1 MDKLTRCRE
10 GLEKIR
16 MLLAAD
22 QLLTAEQLQHA
33 AAQFAA
39 CERDASGYSHVLL
52 ELRAAH
58 LKVTRCELSNEY
70 LDFLEAQYR
79 ARGLSAP
86 RKIAAL
92 VVFEEA
98 TNALK
103 RATAATMEEMRRL
116 DAA

>member
-16 MLLAAD
+16 LMLATD
-22 QLLTAEQLQHA
+22 KLLTAEQMQQAVTLLA
-33 AAQFAA
+33 T
-39 CERDASGYSHVLL
+39 CERDTSGHAHVLL

-58 LKVTRCELSNEY
+58 LKVTRCEVTGEY
-70 LDFLEAQYR
+70 MDFLEAQYR
-79 ARGLSAP
+79 ARGLSTP

-92 VVFEEA
+92 VVLEDA

-103 RATAATMEEMRRL
+103 RAMAATMEELRRQ

>member
-1 MDKLTRCRE
+1 MDKLTRCWE
-10 GLEKIR
+10 GLEKMR
-16 MLLAAD
+16 SLLATD
-22 QLLTAEQLQHA
+22 KLLTAEQMQQA
-33 AAQFAA
+33 ATLFAA

-58 LKVTRCELSNEY
+58 LKVTRCEVTGEY

-86 RKIAAL
+86 RKIAAM
-92 VVFEEA
+92 VVLEEA

-103 RATAATMEEMRRL
+103 RAVAATMEEMRRL